1 MAIINRTELLSDL
14 VTYLPDQNALPTS
27 QLTSIINN
35 VVDNHIPADD
45 EIYYAEALCKSLKVA
60 GLMNNT
66 KYSVD
71 SASII
76 EEEVGNVRYKYS
88 DKNGTSVWKDF
99 LNSLSDICP
108 YLPKG
113 GYNLPTTFGIQA
125 IKAEAVVVDT
135 CTTNNLTL

>member
-14 VTYLPDQNALPTS
+14 VTYLPDQNALPTP

-35 VVDNHIPADD
+35 VVDNHIPEDD